1 MAISRKALL
10 AAVLSAMPLAAQFGV
25 FRNLGH
31 TPQADT
37 PEEFDLYLKIAS
49 EPDPVR
55 CQALV
60 NEFSRLYGESELIG
74 SVYQY
79 QMLAHERLDN
89 LDGVL
94 VAGVRALEHL
104 PENVITLVTMAS
116 AIPNRVAS
124 DEGTDGR
131 LATAEKYASRAFEA
145 LARKQIPR
153 AIRFADWQEYR
164 AKMESR
170 LHETLGHV
178 AVKRGDLEVA
188 TTELR
193 AAVEKNPEPEGRQL
207 FRLGVIHAW
216 AGRLDDAKSALERA
230 AQLGPD
236 VIRQRALREIEKLD
250 ANR

>member
-10 AAVLSAMPLAAQFGV
+10 AAILAALPLAAQFGV

-37 PEEFDLYLKIAS
+37 QEEFDLYLKIVL
-49 EPDPVR
+49 EQDPVQ

-60 NEFSRLYGESELIG
+60 SEFFRFHRESELIG

-79 QMLAHERLDN
+79 QMLAYERLDN

-94 VAGVRALEHL
+94 EAGSRALEHL

-116 AIPNRVAS
+116 AIPNRVAG
-124 DEGTDGR
+124 DQGTERR
-131 LATAEKYASRAFEA
+131 LETAEEYAGRAFKA
-145 LARKQIPR
+145 LERKQIPR
-153 AIRFADWQEYR
+153 AIRFADWQEFR
-164 AKMESR
+164 AGMESR

-178 AVKRGDLEVA
+178 AAKRGDLDIA
-188 TTELR
+188 TRELQ

-216 AGRLDDAKSALERA
+216 AGRLDDARAALGWA

-236 VIRQRALREIEKLD
+236 IIRQRALQEIEKLD
-250 ANR
+250 ASR

>member
-10 AAVLSAMPLAAQFGV
+10 AAVLGALPLAAQFGV
-25 FRNLGH
+25 FRNLGLM
-31 TPQADT
+31 PQAET
-37 PEEFDLYLKIAS
+37 QEEFDLYQMIVL
-49 EPDPVR
+49 EQDPVQ

-60 NEFSRLYGESELIG
+60 SEFFQLYRESELIG

-79 QMLAHERLDN
+79 QMLAYERLDN

-94 VAGVRALEHL
+94 KAVVRELEHL
-104 PENVITLVTMAS
+104 PENVITMVTMAS
-116 AIPNRVAS
+116 AIPNRVAA
-124 DEGTDGR
+124 DQGTERR
-131 LATAEKYASRAFEA
+131 LATAGEYASRAFEA
-145 LARKQIPR
+145 LERKQIPR
-153 AIRFADWQEYR
+153 AIRFADWQEFR

-178 AVKRGDLEVA
+178 ATKRGDLDIA
-188 TTELR
+188 TRELQ
-193 AAVEKNPEPEGRQL
+193 AAVAKNPEPEGRQL

-216 AGRLDDAKSALERA
+216 AGRLDDAKAALGRA

-236 VIRQRALREIEKLD
+236 VIRQCAFQEIEKLD

>member
-1 MAISRKALL
+1 MAISRRALWAVLL
-10 AAVLSAMPLAAQFGV
+10 AALPLAAQFGV

-37 PEEFDLYLKIAS
+37 QEEFDLYLKIVT
-49 EPDPVR
+49 EQDPVQ

-60 NEFSRLYGESELIG
+60 SEFSRLYGESELIG

-79 QMLAHERLDN
+79 QMLAYERLDN

-94 VAGVRALEHL
+94 EAGVRALEHL

-116 AIPNRVAS
+116 AIPNRLAG
-124 DEGTDGR
+124 DQDTENQ
-131 LATAEKYASRAFEA
+131 LATAEKYASRGFEA
-145 LARKQIPR
+145 LERKQIPR
-153 AIRFADWQEYR
+153 AIRFADWQEFR

-170 LHETLGHV
+170 LHEALGHV
-178 AVKRGDLEVA
+178 AAKRGDLDIA
-188 TTELR
+188 TTELL
-193 AAVEKNPEPEGRQL
+193 AAVEKNPDQEGRQL

-216 AGRLDDAKSALERA
+216 AGRLDDAKTALGRA

-236 VIRQRALREIEKLD
+236 IIRQRALKEIEKLD

>member
-1 MAISRKALL
+1 MAICSKPLLVAVL
-10 AAVLSAMPLAAQFGV
+10 AALPLAAQFGV

-37 PEEFDLYLKIAS
+37 QDEFDLYLEIVL
-49 EPDPVR
+49 EQDPVR

-60 NEFSRLYGESELIG
+60 SEFRRLYGESELIG

-79 QMLAHERLDN
+79 QMLAYERLDN
-89 LDGVL
+89 LDGL
-94 VAGVRALEHL
+94 LEAGARALEHL

-116 AIPNRVAS
+116 AIPNRTVG
-124 DEGTDGR
+124 DQGTENR
-131 LATAEKYASRAFEA
+131 LATAEEYASRAFEA
-145 LARKQIPR
+145 LERKQIPR
-153 AIRFADWQEYR
+153 AIRFADWQEFR

-178 AVKRGDLEVA
+178 AAKRGDLEIA
-188 TTELR
+188 TTELQ
-193 AAVEKNPEPEGRQL
+193 AAVEKNPELEGRQL

-216 AGRLDDAKSALERA
+216 AGRSDDARAALGRA

-236 VIRQRALREIEKLD
+236 VIRKRALQEIEKLD

>member
-1 MAISRKALL
+1 MAISRKALFVAVL
-10 AAVLSAMPLAAQFGV
+10 AALPLSAQFGV

-37 PEEFDLYLKIAS
+37 QEEFDLYLKIVS
-49 EPDPVR
+49 EQDPAR

-60 NEFSRLYGESELIG
+60 SQFSRLYGESELIG

-89 LDGVL
+89 IDGVL
-94 VAGVRALEHL
+94 EAGARALEHL

-116 AIPNRVAS
+116 AIPNRVGGDQGA
-124 DEGTDGR
+124 GRR
-131 LATAEKYASRAFEA
+131 LATAEEYASRAFEA
-145 LARKQIPR
+145 LQRKQIPR
-153 AIRFADWQEYR
+153 AIRFADWQEFR
-164 AKMESR
+164 SRMESR

-178 AVKRGDLEVA
+178 AAKRGDLEIA
-188 TTELR
+188 TTELQ
-193 AAVEKNPEPEGRQL
+193 AAVDKNPEPEGRQL

-216 AGRLDDAKSALERA
+216 AGRLDQAKAALDRA
-230 AQLGPD
+230 AELGPD